1 MSDFRLAAADL
12 LPLDSSSPEATMALG
27 ERLGAHLGPGDLVA
41 LYGDLGAG
49 KTHLVKGLCAAQGLD
64 PAAVN
69 SPTFTLVNEY
79 DGARFPLYHF
89 DAYRIERIEQL
100 YDLGYE
106 DYFFSDGACLIE
118 WPARIEAVLPPE
130 TVRLQLTHVE
140 GDGIGETRRRITLIE
155 APGDTPT

>member
-1 MSDFRLAAADL
+1 MSDFRRAAADL
-12 LPLDSSSPEATMALG
+12 LPLDSSSPEATTALG
-27 ERLGAHLGPGDLVA
+27 ERLGAHLKPGDLVA

-79 DGARFPLYHF
+79 DGTAFPLYHF

-106 DYFFSDGACLIE
+106 DYFFGNGVCLIE
-118 WPARIEAVLPPE
+118 WPARIEGVLPPE
-130 TVRLQLTHVE
+130 TVRLRLAHVE
-140 GDGIGETRRRITLIE
+140 GEHVGETRRRITLE
-155 APGDTPT
+155 A

>member
-1 MSDFRLAAADL
+1 MSAFRTAATDL

-27 ERLGAHLGPGDLVA
+27 ERLGAHLRPGDLVA

-49 KTHLVKGLCAAQGLD
+49 KTHLVKGLCAAQGVD

-79 DGARFPLYHF
+79 DGTAGPLYHF
-89 DAYRIERIEQL
+89 DAYRIDRIEQL

-106 DYFFSDGACLIE
+106 DYFFGGGVCLIE

-130 TVRLQLTHVE
+130 TVRLRLTHVQGE
-140 GDGIGETRRRITLIE
+140 DIGETRRRITLEE
-155 APGDTPT
+155 A